1 MERDS
6 GLPSRQ
12 IYVNSEDAMEYIDG
26 KTSNIQF
33 FFKDT
38 LVCPK
43 NCLMHISVVS
53 AEIPVSYYLVN
64 DNNNRF
70 TYEFNG
76 TEYTL
81 FITKKNYNIT
91 QLKDFFNSSSLNS
104 THGVSVT
111 YSATTNKLSFTCTNS
126 TDTFTIKSTSTCQ
139 YLIGFSRGTDHTSS
153 SGVLISNNVV
163 DLSGINAIYIV
174 SNLPTSNIDSRNKG
188 FSPILGKIPV
198 NSGYNGIISFNPAV
212 PHHMHLQ
219 QQVFN
224 FLHLTLENQ
233 NMQIID
239 LNGLHWQM
247 TLNIHFLYKEEYDPE
262 RGSTISTLPDPVSL
276 PSTEIYTHDL
286 KMKEDEI
293 QKEKQDSISK

>member
-1 MERDS
+1 
-6 GLPSRQ
+6 
-12 IYVNSEDAMEYIDG
+12 
-26 KTSNIQF
+26 
-33 FFKDT
+33 
-38 LVCPK
+38 
-43 NCLMHISVVS
+43 
-53 AEIPVSYYLVN
+53 
-64 DNNNRF
+64 
-70 TYEFNG
+70 
-76 TEYTL
+76 
-81 FITKKNYNIT
+81 
-91 QLKDFFNSSSLNS
+91 
-104 THGVSVT
+104 
-111 YSATTNKLSFTCTNS
+111 
-126 TDTFTIKSTSTCQ
+126 
-139 YLIGFSRGTDHTSS
+139 
-153 SGVLISNNVV
+153 VV